1 MRYILVLCL
10 SVMLFGASSYDFN
23 EYKFVS
29 AASVTFKQS
38 GNISFDNSKTIIT
51 YSQPKYKQIIDDG
64 IDVTITSKSGKT
76 YKLKGKALFY
86 TKLFIDVMK
95 RLGDIKYLK
104 KSRDFLLVKKENIYI
119 VEFKNGIKDQ
129 VLKAEVEVKNS
140 KVKSFKLFMK
150 NGDTLEII
158 KR

>member
-29 AASVTFKQS
+29 AAAATFKQS

-64 IDVTITSKSGKT
+64 TDVTITGKSGKT

-86 TKLFIDVMK
+86 TKLFIDVMR

-119 VEFKNGIKDQ
+119 VEFKNEIKDQ
-129 VLKAEVEVKNS
+129 VLKAEVEAKNS